1 MKKVFIFYLLIVCLM
16 LNTIQ
21 ANNSSL
27 IILSEMIEESQ
38 EIKPQRA
45 KASTMVD
52 TISIYG
58 NENPLSLFLTGT
70 GAIKEKNIQIF
81 APAGFKASKTMIP
94 GNVTNEEVKI
104 SLIAS
109 VPKSSG
115 NLVII
120 AGSFVRTIY
129 LIGYATPLQEKDL
142 SIEPV
147 YDGGADAEFVIT
159 DADGFMPENGF
170 TIEFAAKMP
179 ATISYVQPF
188 AITYEGVGFQST
200 VSRDAFKYNNSTQA
214 WIDKNIVDQNLQSL
228 GGSGVFLPDDNFHTY
243 RFAVA
248 PDNRVHVYRD
258 GILVDY
264 VRTQDL
270 GLQKYMIDGEGD
282 FEENL
287 LVNGDFEGEYSFIK
301 SDPGSGILGSIEGWA
316 IGANDRYNSEQYINN
331 MEIDQ
336 STPINNQVL
345 QTNRYYWSEGWG
357 AAEYIQ
363 FVDVVPGETYSLSAL
378 ARGGYSSHLN
388 KWQGSIRV
396 HEVNEQELVNEKKI
410 EVNSDEWEEYSMDYT
425 TSAKATQIRVN
436 IYLERGDTWGN
447 GATMYVDNVKLT
459 GKRASYQQKIGFFS
473 RVAEIDYFNYDATG
487 AYAPLRKAID
497 LSTDKVTIDGTN
509 KSVTIQITPVN
520 LTEDVQVV
528 APRGF
533 GVDKELIEKDAGVT
547 DLKIVYN
554 SALEKTEGQ
563 LVIKSGNAYSFVDLI
578 GIGTPLVEKDLSI
591 DPAYDGGDDT
601 EFMVTDAD
609 GFMPENGYTVEF
621 TAKFPAVISYVYPY
635 AITSEG
641 SGFQAIT
648 SKEKIGISNAGQD
661 WVSKNFSNPASLN
674 GVFYPDDEFH
684 TYRYAVTPDNRLFFY
699 YDGGLVDI
707 VRLQDFGLQKH
718 MIEGEG
724 DFEENL
730 LVNGDFEGEYSF
742 IKSDPGSEIL
752 GSIEGW
758 AIGANDRWNSEQYIM
773 KQEIL
778 GVSDFNN
785 HVFRTNRYYW
795 ADGWGAAEYI
805 QFVDVVPGETYSLS
819 ALARGG
825 YSSHLNKWQGSI
837 RIHELDGQ
845 TLSNEKKVEI
855 NSDEW
860 EEYSMDYTTSA
871 KATQIRVNIYLERGD
886 TWGNGATMYVDDV
899 KLTGKRAS
907 YHQKLGF
914 LSQAAEIGY
923 FNYDATGAYAPP
935 ASNVII
941 ENPSGLHNMPA
952 DGIYTSVKDNNLYL
966 TNINDISRVKVY
978 SANGEL
984 VADVKNYLPGTAILL
999 RQKGFYVIT
1008 VEDKQSIQKIKVIN

>member
-147 YDGGADAEFVIT
+147 YDGGADAEFVI
-159 DADGFMPENGF
+159 
-170 TIEFAAKMP
+170 
-179 ATISYVQPF
+179 
-188 AITYEGVGFQST
+188 
-200 VSRDAFKYNNSTQA
+200 
-214 WIDKNIVDQNLQSL
+214 
-228 GGSGVFLPDDNFHTY
+228 
-243 RFAVA
+243 
-248 PDNRVHVYRD
+248 
-258 GILVDY
+258 
-264 VRTQDL
+264 
-270 GLQKYMIDGEGD
+270 
-282 FEENL
+282 
-287 LVNGDFEGEYSFIK
+287 
-301 SDPGSGILGSIEGWA
+301 
-316 IGANDRYNSEQYINN
+316 
-331 MEIDQ
+331 
-336 STPINNQVL
+336 
-345 QTNRYYWSEGWG
+345 
-357 AAEYIQ
+357 
-363 FVDVVPGETYSLSAL
+363 
-378 ARGGYSSHLN
+378 
-388 KWQGSIRV
+388 
-396 HEVNEQELVNEKKI
+396 
-410 EVNSDEWEEYSMDYT
+410 
-425 TSAKATQIRVN
+425 
-436 IYLERGDTWGN
+436 
-447 GATMYVDNVKLT
+447 
-459 GKRASYQQKIGFFS
+459 
-473 RVAEIDYFNYDATG
+473 
-487 AYAPLRKAID
+487 
-497 LSTDKVTIDGTN
+497 
-509 KSVTIQITPVN
+509 
-520 LTEDVQVV
+520 
-528 APRGF
+528 
-533 GVDKELIEKDAGVT
+533 
-547 DLKIVYN
+547 
-554 SALEKTEGQ
+554 
-563 LVIKSGNAYSFVDLI
+563 
-578 GIGTPLVEKDLSI
+578 
-591 DPAYDGGDDT
+591 
-601 EFMVTDAD
+601 TDAD

-778 GVSDFNN
+778 GVS
-785 HVFRTNRYYW
+785 
-795 ADGWGAAEYI
+795 I
-805 QFVDVVPGETYSLS
+805 
-819 ALARGG
+819 ARFD
-825 YSSHLNKWQGSI
+825 N
-837 RIHELDGQ
+837 
-845 TLSNEKKVEI
+845 
-855 NSDEW
+855 
-860 EEYSMDYTTSA
+860 
-871 KATQIRVNIYLERGD
+871 
-886 TWGNGATMYVDDV
+886 
-899 KLTGKRAS
+899 KLTFS
-907 YHQKLGF
+907 F
-914 LSQAAEIGY
+914 LQ
-923 FNYDATGAYAPP
+923 
-935 ASNVII
+935 
-941 ENPSGLHNMPA
+941 
-952 DGIYTSVKDNNLYL
+952 
-966 TNINDISRVKVY
+966 SRVVY
-978 SANGEL
+978 NFEISHSRVFFNQLFVNTESAWCDNL
-984 VADVKNYLPGTAILL
+984 NIFCQINRCDLYSYTFIC
-999 RQKGFYVIT
+999 T
-1008 VEDKQSIQKIKVIN
+1008 VNCDFVGR